1 MLLEI
6 LDKPHKQTPTFQ
18 CQWV

>member
-6 LDKPHKQTPTFQ
+6 LDKAHKQTPTFQ